1 MSIECYAGMEVD
13 NKMTLMVKAYIIYS
27 TRTALIYIAQSKDI
41 LLIFTHY

>member
-13 NKMTLMVKAYIIYS
+13 NKMTFKVKAYNISS
-27 TRTALIYIAQSKDI
+27 TQTALIYIAQSKDI